1 MQKAGLILST
11 AWPSMVY
18 LRSVRYSQFDVNK
31 GTHRKAEKKTGEMI
45 SLSSA
50 MSTVIL
56 DRLGL
61 TKQSAS

>member
-11 AWPSMVY
+11 AWPSIVY
-18 LRSVRYSQFDVNK
+18 LRSVRYPQFDVNK
-31 GTHRKAEKKTGEMI
+31 VTHRKAEKKTGEMM

-50 MSTVIL
+50 MSTVTS
-56 DRLGL
+56 DSWGL